1 MSKYMLLLW
10 TDRNNGVR
18 EEGPI
23 AVVDS
28 RSEYI
33 VVVDCAREEV
43 SACCRGLLSA

>member
-1 MSKYMLLLW
+1 MLLLW
-10 TDRNNGVR
+10 TDRDYGVR
-18 EEGPI
+18 EGGPI

-28 RSEYI
+28 GSEYI